1 MRDPSCSYPCV
12 VVGVDGS
19 RSGIQAAIWAV
30 DEAIG
35 NNVPLQLLYAIEST
49 SNDPDDNAA
58 EVAAAERLVH
68 HVFNTIESTGKPVKM
83 ESEIVHAPAI
93 TALLEASRS
102 AAMVCVGSVGARH
115 TIQGRMGST
124 ASALAASAHCPVA
137 IVPRSA
143 AGSGMVLAAV
153 DGSPASNSVLER
165 GVAEALLRDVP
176 LRVFPM
182 RQAPHTGKGHAG
194 GLADRS
200 RRITT
205 ELEHR
210 FTHWR
215 RNHPDLDIGL
225 ASDHGSLL
233 NYPEH
238 LLRHGTPTQLLVID
252 PLRPGPAD
260 ILLGP
265 SGRAAL
271 EAAGCTLMICDRQWW
286 L

>member
-1 MRDPSCSYPCV
+1 M

-19 RSGIQAAIWAV
+19 RSGTQAALWAV

-35 NNVPLQLLYAIEST
+35 NDVPLQLLYAIEFT
-49 SNDPDDNAA
+49 SNDPDDDAA

-68 HVFNTIESTGKPVKM
+68 SVFSTIEATGKPVKM
-83 ESEIVHAPAI
+83 ESEIVHARAT

-115 TIQGRMGST
+115 AIQGNMGST

-137 IVPRSA
+137 IVPRTA
-143 AGSGMVLAAV
+143 HGSGMILAVV

-182 RQAPHTGKGHAG
+182 RPPSHTGKGRVG
-194 GLADRS
+194 GLADR
-200 RRITT
+200 RQRVNT

-215 RNHPDLDIGL
+215 RNHPDLDIGMV
-225 ASDHGSLL
+225 SDHSSLL
-233 NYPEH
+233 NFLEH
-238 LLRHGTPTQLLVID
+238 LVRTGTPIQMVVVD

-260 ILLGP
+260 ILLSP